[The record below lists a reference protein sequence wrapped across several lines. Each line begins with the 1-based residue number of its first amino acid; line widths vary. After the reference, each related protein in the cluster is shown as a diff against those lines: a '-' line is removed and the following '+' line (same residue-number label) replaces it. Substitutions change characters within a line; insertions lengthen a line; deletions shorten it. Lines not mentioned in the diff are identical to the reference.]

1 MLKITKA
8 EINKKN
14 FNDLYKIT
22 IFTRYIYSNILY
34 LLKTLLRNDKSV
46 LVAILFV
53 FFFINNNKYYELN
66 FNLI

>member
-34 LLKTLLRNDKSV
+34 LLKILLRNDKSV